1 MKIGTRR
8 WVGRLYSQKRC
19 DILNIDQLMNC
30 EGKLSHSW
38 ELFCSK
44 DQMSLRCEEAVQL
57 APDMWTCH
65 DTFKILVILNLGVR
79 CGRPGQSGQEV
90 WDISLTPWVIS
101 EGNGFTQFKPVKN
114 TELIGKEVPS
124 PLILAGKVDNPFL
137 GDVLR
142 YWSVAICRCFLEMS
156 EFSYL
161 TLFYLFE

>member
-1 MKIGTRR
+1 MKIGPEE
-8 WVGRLYSQKRC
+8 GRLYSQKRC

-57 APDMWTCH
+57 APDMWTRH
-65 DTFKILVILNLGVR
+65 DTFILNLGVR
-79 CGRPGQSGQEV
+79 CGRPGQSGQKV

-124 PLILAGKVDNPFL
+124 PLSSIWAQIHSFVYTWVKLCESYTNVL
-137 GDVLR
+137 GSCLLR
-142 YWSVAICRCFLEMS
+142 Q
-156 EFSYL
+156 
-161 TLFYLFE
+161 